1 MEEKINILRA
11 KFSALNK
18 EKDERLKKKNEREA
32 RVAELSEI
40 ERVGG
45 GGRSVVGFGVDLG
58 AWGELEGRLG

>member
-1 MEEKINILRA
+1 MRA

-45 GGRSVVGFGVDLG
+45 DGRSVDGI
-58 AWGELEGRLG
+58 WG